1 MRFNFKERL
10 GVLETGII
18 FTKELFW
25 IYRDQ
30 PLVDVGIDALIEE
43 SENGNPTGKFLA
55 AQIKSGKGNF
65 YENGDKLIHYVSN
78 VHHHYW
84 LNLDL
89 PIIIIAHLPEENI
102 TCWEFINEKKLTKT
116 DKQWKIEISRDKIL
130 SKESKAELQQ
140 IIKSNI
146 QSDFLTQ
153 FLEGKINDDELKKI
167 VKSTKKVD
175 GLTTTLFGMREV
187 LNELDKGIVRD
198 THKINHYVAKKLDKN
213 NRQVKKVLSDSS
225 SLINRNARRLDE
237 LMNDFSSDFAEAF
250 GAYEKIAIVEFHL
263 TKDYAGLEEAYKA
276 MNELVMTIK
285 SSTDSMILMRN
296 MVSTLPREFPNLERA
311 RLQMIDSCNGIINEF
326 KISKEMAN
334 RFCQWM
340 YERLY

>member
-10 GVLETGII
+10 GVLEAGII
-18 FTKELFW
+18 FTKEILW
-25 IYRDQ
+25 VYRDQ

-65 YENGDKLIHYVSN
+65 FESGDKLVHYVSN

-89 PIIIIAHLPEENI
+89 PIIIIAHLPVEDI
-102 TCWEFINEKKLTKT
+102 TCWEFINGETLVKT
-116 DKQWKIEISRDKIL
+116 EKQWKIEIPKDKIL
-130 SKESKAELQQ
+130 CRESKTELQQ

-146 QSDFLTQ
+146 QSDFLSQ
-153 FLEGKINDDELKKI
+153 FLEGNIDDDELKKI
-167 VKSTKKVD
+167 VESTKKIES
-175 GLTTTLFGMREV
+175 LTTTLFGVTDV
-187 LNELDKGIVRD
+187 LNNLSEGLVRN
-198 THKINHYVAKKLDKN
+198 THRIKHYVAKKLGKSS
-213 NRQVKKVLSDSS
+213 RQVKKVVSDTS
-225 SLINRNARRLDE
+225 SLMNRSAQKMDE

-250 GAYEKIAIVEFHL
+250 GAYEKIAVVEFHL
-263 TKDYAGLEEAYKA
+263 TKDYAGLEEAYIA
-276 MNELVMTIK
+276 MDELVKTIR
-285 SSTDSMILMRN
+285 SSTGSMITMRN
-296 MVSTLPREFPNLERA
+296 EVSALPREFPNLEGA
-311 RLQMIDSCNGIINEF
+311 RLRMIDSCNAIINEF
-326 KISKEMAN
+326 KISNKMAN

>member
-10 GVLETGII
+10 GVLEAGII
-18 FTKELFW
+18 FTKEILW
-25 IYRDQ
+25 VYRDQ

-65 YENGDKLIHYVSN
+65 YESGDKLIHYVSN

-84 LNLDL
+84 LHLDL

-102 TCWEFINEKKLTKT
+102 TCWEFINEKNLVKT
-116 DKQWKIEISRDKIL
+116 DKQWKIEISKDKIL
-130 SKESKAELQQ
+130 CRESKTELQQ

-153 FLEGKINDDELKKI
+153 FLEGKINDDEIKKI
-167 VKSTKKVD
+167 VESTKKVEC
-175 GLTTTLFGMREV
+175 LTKTLYGVTDVMND
-187 LNELDKGIVRD
+187 LNKGIVKD

-213 NRQVKKVLSDSS
+213 NRQVKKVVSDTS
-225 SLINRNARRLDE
+225 SLINKNARRLDE
-237 LMNDFSSDFAEAF
+237 LMIDFSSNFAEGF
-250 GAYEKIAIVEFHL
+250 GAYEKIAVVEFHL
-263 TKDYAGLEEAYKA
+263 TKDYEGLEEAYNA
-276 MNELVMTIK
+276 MDELVKSIK
-285 SSTDSMILMRN
+285 SSTGSMIEMRN
-296 MVSTLPREFPNLERA
+296 KVSSLPREFPNLERA
-311 RLQMIDSCNGIINEF
+311 RLKMIDSCNGIINEF
-326 KISKEMAN
+326 KMSNRMAN
-334 RFCQWM
+334 KFCQWM